1 MSNILRFIKIRLG
14 GVLAQLPYLPKALA
28 LVWAASRRLTCAWAI
43 LLIVQGLLPVATV
56 YLTRFLVNYLV
67 AAVRAGGTWH
77 ATQPALI
84 VVALLAGAMLLTEIL
99 TGATGWI
106 RTAQSELVQDHIT
119 SLIHQKSVAADL
131 AFYETPDFYDHLHRA
146 RSQAGYRPIALLGNM
161 GNLLQNGVTLVGM
174 AAVLLPYGFWLPV
187 VLLVSTLPAFCSV
200 LYFAMRHH
208 KWYLKNTADE
218 RRISY
223 YDWLLTDGE
232 TAAELRLF
240 GIGNNFLRACQ
251 ALRQRLRG
259 ERMELTRAQTL
270 FELGAGAIAL
280 AFTGCSLAWMA
291 WRALRGLATLGDL
304 ALFYQAFNQGQI
316 LMRSLLSNAGQI
328 YANVLFL
335 GNLFA
340 FLELQPKVVDPPR
353 PLAAPDFLK
362 YGICF
367 ERVSFRYPG
376 SERMALQDFSLA
388 IPAGEV
394 AAIVGPNGAGK
405 STLIKLLCRLY
416 DPDQGRVT
424 VDDIDLREFAVEEIR
439 RRISVLFQVP
449 VHYNATVR
457 ENIGLGDLSAIQ
469 QPSGIEAAAR
479 AAGAEEFI
487 AGLPKGYENM
497 LGRWIES
504 GAEFSVGEWQK
515 IALARAFLRSAP
527 ILLLDEPTSAMDSW
541 AEAEWLEHFRQL
553 AAGRTVVII
562 THRLTTAMHADMI
575 HVMGHGRI
583 VESGTHDRLL
593 AMGGRY
599 AGSWARQMEEARV

>member
-1 MSNILRFIKIRLG
+1 MSKSLHFFKTRLG
-14 GVLAQLPYLPKALA
+14 GALKQLPYLRKTLA
-28 LVWAASRRLTCAWAI
+28 LVWAASRRLTCAWAM
-43 LLIVQGLLPVATV
+43 LLVVQGLLPVATV

-67 AAVRAGGTWH
+67 AAIRAGGTWQ
-77 ATQPALI
+77 ATRPALV
-84 VVALLAGAMLLTEIL
+84 VVALLASAMLLAEIL
-99 TGATGWI
+99 TGVIGWI

-119 SLIHQKSVAADL
+119 SLIHKKSVAADL
-131 AFYETPDFYDHLHRA
+131 AFYETPDFYDQLHRA
-146 RSQAGYRPIALLGNM
+146 RAQAGHRPIALLENLGT
-161 GNLLQNGVTLVGM
+161 LLQNGVTLIGM
-174 AAVLLPYGFWLPV
+174 AAVLLPYGFWLPMI
-187 VLLVSTLPAFCSV
+187 LMVSTLPAFCSV
-200 LYFAMRHH
+200 LYFAVRHH
-208 KWYLKNTADE
+208 QWYLKNTADE

-232 TAAELRLF
+232 TAVELRLF
-240 GIGNNFLRACQ
+240 GIGNHFVRACQ

-259 ERMELTRAQTL
+259 ERMELSRAQTV
-270 FELGAGAIAL
+270 FEFGAGAIAL
-280 AFTGCSLAWMA
+280 GFTGCALAWMG

-316 LMRSLLSNAGQI
+316 LMRSLLANAGQI

-340 FLELQPKVVDPPR
+340 FLELQPKVVDPPH
-353 PLAAPDFLK
+353 PMPAPSFLK

-367 ERVSFRYPG
+367 EHVNFQYPG

-388 IPAGEV
+388 IPAGQI

-405 STLIKLLCRLY
+405 STLIKLLCRFY
-416 DPDQGRVT
+416 DPDQGRIK
-424 VDDIDLREFAVEEIR
+424 VDDTNLREFRVDDLR

-457 ENIGLGDLSAIQ
+457 ENIGLGDLWAVQ
-469 QPSGIEAAAR
+469 RYGEIEAAAC
-479 AAGAEEFI
+479 AAGAKEFI

-497 LGRWIES
+497 LGRWIQS
-504 GAEFSVGEWQK
+504 GAELSVGEWQK

-541 AEAEWLEHFRQL
+541 AEADWLERFRQL

-562 THRLTTAMHADMI
+562 THRLTTAMHADII

-583 VESGTHDRLL
+583 AESGTHSRLL
-593 AMGGRY
+593 AKGGRY
-599 AGSWARQMEEARV
+599 AESWGRQMEEACV